1 MFGGLQN
8 LEQDAIHY
16 FSYNHHSGCLT
27 KKKEHYLQNKWEGES
42 EDAAAE
48 RSRLLKNV
56 DKYQLRLE
64 DLSKSFP
71 GIGSAPE
78 KIALKCITLGVENGE
93 CFGLLGPNGAGKSTT
108 INMVCGLYG
117 STHGTAFINGY
128 NIATHG
134 EEVHK
139 TMGVC
144 PQENLLWDDLTGP
157 EHLKFYGRLKGLEG
171 KELKLAVYEGLKQVN
186 LHNEQTKKAK
196 EYSGG
201 MKRRLSVACALIGN
215 PDVILLDEPTTGL
228 DPASRTKLWE
238 VIKKCKEKT
247 AMILTTHAMEEAD
260 ALCDRVGIIVNGE
273 FTAINTCAEL
283 KKRFGKGYK
292 VVITSRVNTNENIEN
307 ITKFMQ
313 IITPGAILLNSL
325 AGTSNFEVPSQS
337 VKLSKVF
344 AEMESKREEFKI
356 TDWGISNTTL
366 EEVVLRITTNI
377 I

>member
-1 MFGGLQN
+1 LWFIRIYSWN
-8 LEQDAIHY
+8 
-16 FSYNHHSGCLT
+16 
-27 KKKEHYLQNKWEGES
+27 
-42 EDAAAE
+42 
-48 RSRLLKNV
+48 
-56 DKYQLRLE
+56 
-64 DLSKSFP
+64 
-71 GIGSAPE
+71 
-78 KIALKCITLGVENGE
+78 
-93 CFGLLGPNGAGKSTT
+93 
-108 INMVCGLYG
+108 
-117 STHGTAFINGY
+117 AFINGH

-157 EHLKFYGRLKGLEG
+157 EHLQFYGRLKGLEG
-171 KELKLAVYEGLKQVN
+171 KELKLAVNEGLKQVN

-238 VIKKCKEKT
+238 VIKNYKAKT

-260 ALCDRVGIIVNGE
+260 ALCDRVGVIVNGE
-273 FTAINTCAEL
+273 FTAISSCAEL
-283 KKRFGKGYK
+283 KKRYGKGYK
-292 VVITSRVNTNENIEN
+292 VVITSKVNTTENIEN

-313 IITPGAILLNSL
+313 VITPGAVLLNSL
-325 AGTSNFEVPSQS
+325 AGTSNFEIPSQS

-366 EEVVLRITTNI
+366 EEVVLRITSNI
-377 I
+377 SSPKSLFVK